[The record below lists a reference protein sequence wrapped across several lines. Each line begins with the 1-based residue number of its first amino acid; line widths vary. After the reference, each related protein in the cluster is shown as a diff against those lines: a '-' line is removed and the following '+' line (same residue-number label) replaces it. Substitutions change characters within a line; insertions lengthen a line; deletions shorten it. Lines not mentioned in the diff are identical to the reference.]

1 MCIFPASIYVS
12 AFMYMSNAVVSKN
25 LYKKLSHGCTFLILC
40 ENSQYFQAFLV
51 IWHFVSLFCDVF
63 HLLLFALI

>member
-1 MCIFPASIYVS
+1 MCIFPVSIYVS

-51 IWHFVSLFCDVF
+51 I
-63 HLLLFALI
+63 